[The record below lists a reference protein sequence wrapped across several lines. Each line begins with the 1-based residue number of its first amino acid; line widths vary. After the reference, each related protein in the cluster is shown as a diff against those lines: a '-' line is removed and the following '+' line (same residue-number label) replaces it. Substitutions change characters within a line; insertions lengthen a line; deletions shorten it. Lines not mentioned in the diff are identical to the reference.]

1 MIIVQ
6 LFLGDDFSKKIEEE
20 ITEEPVR
27 TGYPGAN
34 VQKRPTVSPSDLV
47 QQRFFESGMRA
58 DPNDP
63 NFGRSQNNQNI
74 QNNQNNQNIQNIQNN
89 QNNQKIRRRFRPR
102 LHMRPRGQFQQNQQQ
117 IQQNQQIQKQQKVF
131 VSDYDT
137 GLENKGALSRGAT
150 LATLDRRPNRP
161 AFHHMGPPPGMF

>member
-1 MIIVQ
+1 
-6 LFLGDDFSKKIEEE
+6 
-20 ITEEPVR
+20 
-27 TGYPGAN
+27 
-34 VQKRPTVSPSDLV
+34 
-47 QQRFFESGMRA
+47 MRA

-63 NFGRSQNNQNI
+63 NFGRSQNN
-74 QNNQNNQNIQNIQNN
+74 QNIQNN

>member
-47 QQRFFESGMRA
+47 QQRIFESGMRA

-74 QNNQNNQNIQNIQNN
+74 QNNQNNQNIQN
-89 QNNQKIRRRFRPR
+89 NQKIRRRFRPQ
-102 LHMRPRGQFQQNQQQ
+102 LHMRPWGQFQQNQ
-117 IQQNQQIQKQQKVF
+117 QQIQKQQKVF
-131 VSDYDT
+131 VSDYGT

-150 LATLDRRPNRP
+150 VATLDRRPNQP

>member
-6 LFLGDDFSKKIEEE
+6 LFIGDDFSKKIEEE

-74 QNNQNNQNIQNIQNN
+74 